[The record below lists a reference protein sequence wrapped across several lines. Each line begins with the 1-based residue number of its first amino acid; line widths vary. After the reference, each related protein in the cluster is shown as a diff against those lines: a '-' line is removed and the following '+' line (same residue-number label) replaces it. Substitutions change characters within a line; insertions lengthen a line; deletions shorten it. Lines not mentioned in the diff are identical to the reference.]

1 MSEGTK
7 KSQLYFFGYS
17 AILNVMSPEE
27 KSLLER
33 TYKMTE
39 ENNIILKSIRRSARV
54 GTVMR
59 ILYWIVILGLSY
71 GAYYFIQP
79 YLQNVMGMYDKVQ
92 GASNLFK

>member
-1 MSEGTK
+1 
-7 KSQLYFFGYS
+7 
-17 AILNVMSPEE
+17 
-27 KSLLER
+27 
-33 TYKMTE
+33 MTE